1 MRLYAGPA
9 ETLFAT
15 IALPDSLTFF
25 DEYGTLVVDTA
36 VPATT
41 KCATANCCPSVKSSK
56 ITESRA
62 KEYACCFKALA
73 DPMRIRILNLL
84 ANNNDPVCV
93 CEIVKH
99 FPIQQSSISHHLK
112 ILRDCRFVLAER
124 RGTFMYYRVHRK
136 CLSEFPHAAR
146 VIMNV

>member
-1 MRLYAGPA
+1 M
-9 ETLFAT
+9 
-15 IALPDSLTFF
+15 S
-25 DEYGTLVVDTA
+25 
-36 VPATT
+36 ATT
-41 KCATANCCPSVKSSK
+41 KSRTPNCCPEVKSAK

-84 ANNNDPVCV
+84 ANNGEPVCV

-112 ILRDCRFVLAER
+112 ILRDSRFVLSER
-124 RGTFMYYRVHRK
+124 RGTFMYYRVNRK

-146 VIMNV
+146 LIMNV